1 MELEQRVYEKILS
14 LCELGDSLVDKSN
27 YDEAISKYLEALA
40 LVPVPKDIWEAS
52 TWIYTAIGD
61 TCFIKGDYQKA
72 KDFMYDAV
80 NCPDGF
86 SNPFILLRL
95 GQSLQESGD
104 NEKAKEYLLRAY
116 MLEGHKIFED
126 EDDKYFNL
134 IIDII

>member
-27 YDEAISKYLEALA
+27 YDEAVSKYLEVLE
-40 LVPVPKDIWEAS
+40 LVPVPKNIWEAS

-61 TCFIKGDYQKA
+61 TCFLKGDYQKA
-72 KDFMYDAV
+72 KDFLYDAV
-80 NCPDGF
+80 NCPDGL

-95 GQSLQESGD
+95 GQSLQELGY
-104 NEKAKEYLLRAY
+104 NEKPKEYLLRSY
-116 MLEGHKIFED
+116 MLEGHKIFQD